1 MANKIKTYT
10 MGTVER
16 MRLEVFCVFVNT
28 VVSDFRLTVEDI
40 YFDYGQ
46 NWLYSGIVYKSAK
59 SEYQAFCPR
68 DWELIL
74 ETDSIL
80 KLYEMATYYAE
91 MQVKGEW
98 SYKKSLYEIF
108 E

>member
-16 MRLEVFCVFVNT
+16 MRLETFCVFVNT

-40 YFDYGQ
+40 YFDCGQ
-46 NWLYSGIVYKSAK
+46 NWFYSGIVYKSAK
-59 SEYQAFCPR
+59 SEYHAFC
-68 DWELIL
+68 ELIL

-91 MQVKGEW
+91 MQTKGEW
-98 SYKKSLYEIF
+98 NYKKSLYEIF

>member
-16 MRLEVFCVFVNT
+16 MRLETFCVFVNT
-28 VVSDFRLTVEDI
+28 VVSDFELKVEDT
-40 YFDYGQ
+40 YFDLGQ
-46 NWLYSGIVYKSAK
+46 DWKYSGIIYKSEK
-59 SEYQAFCPR
+59 SEYHAFCPR

-98 SYKKSLYEIF
+98 NYKKSLYEIF